1 MKIKKINFDQELEVT
16 IKKVRLPMGPEITY
30 ICEHS
35 YLYYRGREAGL
46 GYCFYVQDSDS
57 DEESI
62 CYTGGI
68 GHDARTDLIPVIEV
82 EENLEVETVYL
93 THGIPFVAITEHNLL
108 CLSRTSFGLAG
119 RYGYDC
125 SKHDLDEVANW

>member
-1 MKIKKINFDQELEVT
+1 MKIKKINFDLELEVT
-16 IKKVRLPMGPEITY
+16 IKKVRLPMGPEEDY
-30 ICEHS
+30 IREHS
-35 YLYYRGREAGL
+35 YLYRNDQGDGFGE
-46 GYCFYVQDSDS
+46 CFYVQSS

-125 SKHDLDEVANW
+125 SKYDLGEVANW

>member
-1 MKIKKINFDQELEVT
+1 MKIKKINFDLELEVT
-16 IKKVRLPMGPEITY
+16 IKKVRLPMGPEKDY
-30 ICEHS
+30 IREHS
-35 YLYYRGREAGL
+35 YLYYMDREVGY
-46 GYCFYVQDSDS
+46 GYCFYVQSS
-57 DEESI
+57 YEEGI

-68 GHDARTDLIPVIEV
+68 GHDGHTDLIPVIEV

-125 SKHDLDEVANW
+125 SKYDLDDVANW

>member
-16 IKKVRLPMGPEITY
+16 IKKVRLPMGPEEDY
-30 ICEHS
+30 IREHS
-35 YLYYRGREAGL
+35 YLYRNDQGDGFGE
-46 GYCFYVQDSDS
+46 CFYVQSS

-68 GHDARTDLIPVIEV
+68 GHNGATDLIPVIEV

-108 CLSRTSFGLAG
+108 CLSRTGFSVS
-119 RYGYDC
+119 RYYDC
-125 SKHDLDEVANW
+125 DDLKYDLGEVANW